1 MMRLEKGSLAQANA
15 RITSNFKGYP
25 AMTSLYA
32 VSTSALNPPTH
43 AANQLYRLSQPT
55 SSESVAEQQANPA
68 PQPTSLTTADLS
80 NKTLIGNAR
89 NLHTLSQALHKI
101 ARTLGHNASPP
112 AVLNALKTTAM
123 DIHPHSSFPTQ
134 PDTLVTLESFI
145 RGIGLGLPTNHFSL
159 TALADAVSER
169 AVANPFGNFG
179 GALSWP
185 VPLSTDDQ
193 RTLQAAALQYIKD
206 HAESPETGHSLGI
219 LELLNDN
226 KPLTDEAKAD
236 PIKALESI
244 LNSPRGQAFGRAMQA
259 HMKGI
264 DTATSAHDYALPAI
278 YLALNPEAITNPQ
291 RKRVEPHLWGASPSA
306 VVDAQVKPLIDDGRV
321 SPEMADVAATIIFGL
336 TAPAFKVK
344 GLPDNITYGSP
355 ASARLQIAVDIQE
368 ALSPGSAM
376 TMGFDE
382 IMIKAEKAAQVDPAV
397 TELAQ
402 KTALVDWGV
411 VNGLIERKD
420 DKHYT
425 DLELDELRTQYNR
438 EFAEQIDAQT
448 LANAEIPSRKDIAL
462 AKLKERFGEG
472 IPFEKPLLKLQ
483 TSGHQSPAMP
493 IYNPNLRPEGYFS
506 MLDIAMMENRGY
518 TWTTADPRIPLAAIN
533 ENPVLGVNAAFKQQF
548 DEAIVSRKKGLSAT
562 VRHLISKLPLDQR
575 KDLEYGKLRFFHDSA
590 YRINFIDKTLL
601 HKYLTFSIKTE
612 RDGVSSV
619 YEVDIKKGTI
629 TKQRSGKN
637 YDESTYGPG
646 SRQIHTTEFRPSRY
660 SQANQKEN
668 TGDSAVTPKS
678 FSSDRSQ
685 YIADAFVEHLDIDNA
700 DVVKAAKGST
710 QLDKQFEAQ
719 DRAAN
724 FFLDLIPF
732 RSAIVNFIN
741 GNYVAGGLDLTM
753 DVMGFLTAGAAT
765 AAKLVKVGAIAGSA
779 ATKLAK
785 GARVIGA
792 ATLSAFNPLGGAD
805 DLVFGGARLLGKSPR
820 ALEKGIQMLR
830 GTSDSYGLL
839 KNLSQ
844 QYDIAAIGSY
854 KVGETKI
861 QTAAVFNDGQWYRY
875 DPIKAQPYGAPLEN
889 FTPSVAASAGEIK
902 GLTESRSIEWF
913 TSWWSSSRPDANP
926 DFAKE
931 FEDLRLSALKTDA
944 EGFNHGYN
952 SQTPPSITGYSTSLS
967 VEQLKTL
974 SLQAGPSAQ
983 QLGSLIRRIEDL
995 EELPNTFYTKM
1006 ENLKTLD
1013 ADSFKQGY
1021 KYGTPD
1027 SIKGYKEGLRVPE
1040 LQELAL
1046 QRGLTTQQ
1054 MGCLYR
1060 QVEKRA
1066 ITLNLSL
1073 AKKFGDN
1080 IKAAGGAFV
1089 PMPQGLY
1096 LSQVS
1101 PISGG
1106 QCAVFANSMAY
1117 AIQEGKQTTL
1127 LENLFTVMAHPEH
1140 PATQTFQKTMQS
1152 FQAKLRHD
1160 FHVGQY
1166 KQQRTAAQI
1175 IEQLANAN
1183 TSTRLMIGNTT
1194 HGITAGVVVK
1204 GGEKE
1209 WFYFDPNFGLATFKS
1224 EASMRAGVE
1233 SAMSTGSTSALF
1245 RPNPGTLTYSV
1256 SDFSELNLMNTVGS
1270 INGVHDLVA
1279 IPLSISSPRLASS
1292 VA

>member
-1 MMRLEKGSLAQANA
+1 
-15 RITSNFKGYP
+15 
-25 AMTSLYA
+25 
-32 VSTSALNPPTH
+32 
-43 AANQLYRLSQPT
+43 
-55 SSESVAEQQANPA
+55 
-68 PQPTSLTTADLS
+68 
-80 NKTLIGNAR
+80 
-89 NLHTLSQALHKI
+89 
-101 ARTLGHNASPP
+101 
-112 AVLNALKTTAM
+112 M

-185 VPLSTDDQ
+185 VPLNTDDQ

-206 HAESPETGHSLGI
+206 HSNTPETAGSLGI
-219 LELLNDN
+219 LEFLNGN
-226 KPLTDEAKAD
+226 NPLSSEAKAD

-244 LNSPRGQAFGRAMQA
+244 LNGPRGLAFGRAMQV

-264 DTATSAHDYALPAI
+264 DTDTSPHDYALAAI
-278 YLALNPEAITNPQ
+278 NLVLNPQTIPDSQ
-291 RKRVEPHLWGASPSA
+291 RNQVAGFDLAQSDHWGLHPSA
-306 VVDAQVKPLIDDGRV
+306 VVDALVKRLIKRDLAG
-321 SPEMADVAATIIFGL
+321 PETAKVAAMVL
-336 TAPAFKVK
+336 LAQAAPAFQVK
-344 GLPDNITYGSP
+344 GIPDNVTYGSP
-355 ASARLQIAVDIQE
+355 AWTRLEIAVAIQE
-368 ALSPGSAM
+368 AESPGSAA

-382 IMIKAEKAAQVDPAV
+382 IMIKAEKATQLDPAV

-411 VNGLIERKD
+411 VNGLTERKD
-420 DKHYT
+420 DKQYT
-425 DLELDELRTQYNR
+425 DQELDELRAQYNQ
-438 EFAEQIDAQT
+438 EFTEQIDAQALSNT
-448 LANAEIPSRKDIAL
+448 EIPSRKDIAL

-472 IPFEKPLLKLQ
+472 IPFERPLLKLQ
-483 TSGHQSPAMP
+483 TSGHQSTAMP
-493 IYNPNLRPEGYFS
+493 LYDPNLRPEGYFS
-506 MLDIAMMENRGY
+506 MLDIAMMENRHY
-518 TWTTADPRIPLAAIN
+518 TWKTDDPRIPLAEIN
-533 ENPVLGVNAAFKQQF
+533 KNPVLGVNAAFKQQF
-548 DEAIVSRKKGLSAT
+548 DEAIVSRKQGLSAT
-562 VRHLISKLPLDQR
+562 VRHLISKLPLEQR
-575 KDLEYGKLRFFHDSA
+575 KDLEYGKLRFFHESE
-590 YRINFIDKTLL
+590 YRLNLTDKTLL
-601 HKYLTFSIKTE
+601 HKYSTFSIKTE
-612 RDGVSSV
+612 RDDVSSV
-619 YEVDIKKGTI
+619 YEVDIQQGTI
-629 TKQRSGKN
+629 TKLNSGNN
-637 YDESTYGPG
+637 YGERNYGPG
-646 SRQIHTTEFRPSRY
+646 SRHIQRTEFRPSRY
-660 SQANQKEN
+660 RQESQKEN
-668 TGDSAVTPKS
+668 TGDTSVTPKS

-724 FFLDLIPF
+724 FFLDLVPL
-732 RSAIVNFIN
+732 RSAIVNFIS
-741 GNYVAGGLDLTM
+741 GNYVAGALDLTM
-753 DVMGFLTAGAAT
+753 DVLGFLTAGAAT

-820 ALEKGIQMLR
+820 ALEKGIQVLR
-830 GTSDSYGLL
+830 GASDSYGLL
-839 KNLSQ
+839 KNLSH

-854 KVGETKI
+854 KVGDTKI

-902 GLTESRSIEWF
+902 GLTESGSIEWF
-913 TSWWSSSRPDANP
+913 TGWWSSPRPGTQPNP
-926 DFAKE
+926 NFAKE

-944 EGFNHGYN
+944 EGFNRGYN

-967 VEQLKTL
+967 VEQLKIL

-1006 ENLKTLD
+1006 ENLKALD

-1027 SIKGYKEGLRVPE
+1027 SIKGYEEGLRVPE

-1080 IKAAGGAFV
+1080 IKAAGGTFV

-1183 TSTRLMIGNTT
+1183 TSTSLMIGNTT

-1204 GGEKE
+1204 GGDKE

-1279 IPLSISSPRLASS
+1279 IPLSIPSPRLASS

>member
-1 MMRLEKGSLAQANA
+1 
-15 RITSNFKGYP
+15 
-25 AMTSLYA
+25 MTSLSS
-32 VSTSALNPPTH
+32 VSTSALNLPTH
-43 AANQLYRLSQPT
+43 VVSQPHQLPQST
-55 SSESVAEQQANPA
+55 SSKSVAEQQPNAA
-68 PQPTSLTTADLS
+68 SQPTSLTTATPS
-80 NKTLIGNAR
+80 GKTLIGNAR
-89 NLHTLSQALHKI
+89 NLHSLSHALHKI

-123 DIHPHSSFPTQ
+123 DIHPHSSFPAQ
-134 PDTLVTLESFI
+134 PDTPVTLERFI

-159 TALADAVSER
+159 TALADAVDER
-169 AVANPFGNFG
+169 GLANPFGNFG

-193 RTLQAAALQYIKD
+193 RMLQAAALHYIKD
-206 HAESPETGHSLGI
+206 HTDLPETGHSLGI
-219 LELLNDN
+219 LEFLNDN
-226 KPLTDEAKAD
+226 KPLAGEAKAD

-264 DTATSAHDYALPAI
+264 DTDTSTHDYALAAI
-278 YLALNPEAITNPQ
+278 NLVLNPEAITNPQ
-291 RKRVEPHLWGASPSA
+291 RKRVEPHLWGARPSS
-306 VVDAQVKPLIDDGRV
+306 VVNATVKSLIDDGRA
-321 SPEMADVAATIIFGL
+321 SPEMADAAATIIFGQ

-355 ASARLQIAVDIQE
+355 AWARLQIAVDIQE

-397 TELAQ
+397 TEIAQ
-402 KTALVDWGV
+402 KTALVDWGI

-420 DKHYT
+420 DKQYT
-425 DLELDELRTQYNR
+425 DVELDELRTQYNR
-438 EFAEQIDAQT
+438 EFAEQINAQT
-448 LANAEIPSRKDIAL
+448 LANAEIPSRKDIAI

-472 IPFEKPLLKLQ
+472 IPFEQPLLKLQ
-483 TSGHQSPAMP
+483 TSGHQSAAMP
-493 IYNPNLRPEGYFS
+493 LYDPNLRPEGYFS
-506 MLDIAMMENRGY
+506 MLDIAMMENPHY
-518 TWTTADPRIPLAAIN
+518 TWTTGDSRIPLSEIN
-533 ENPVLGVNAAFKQQF
+533 KDPVLGVNAAFKQQF

-575 KDLEYGKLRFFHDSA
+575 KDLEYGKLRFFHESV
-590 YRINFIDKTLL
+590 YRINLTDKTLL
-601 HKYLTFSIKTE
+601 HKYATFSIKTE
-612 RDGVSSV
+612 RDGVASV
-619 YEVDIKKGTI
+619 YEVDIKEGTI
-629 TKQRSGKN
+629 TKLSSGN
-637 YDESTYGPG
+637 SYDETSYGPG
-646 SRQIHTTEFRPSRY
+646 SRQTQRTEFRPPRY
-660 SQANQKEN
+660 SQESQKESK
-668 TGDSAVTPKS
+668 GDSAVTPKS

-700 DVVKAAKGST
+700 DVVKEAKGTT

-724 FFLDLIPF
+724 FFLDLVPL
-732 RSAIVNFIN
+732 RSAIANFIS
-741 GNYVAGGLDLTM
+741 GNYVAGALDLTM
-753 DVMGFLTAGAAT
+753 DVLGFLTAGAAT
-765 AAKLVKVGAIAGSA
+765 AAKLVKVGAIAGSSA
-779 ATKLAK
+779 IKLAK

-830 GTSDSYGLL
+830 GTSDSHGLL
-839 KNLSQ
+839 KNLSH

-854 KVGETKI
+854 KVGETKV

-875 DPIKAQPYGAPLEN
+875 DPIKAQPYGAPLKN
-889 FTPSVAASAGEIK
+889 FTPSVAASGGEIK
-902 GLTESRSIEWF
+902 GLTESGSIEWF
-913 TSWWSSSRPDANP
+913 TGWWSSPRPGTQPNP
-926 DFAKE
+926 NFAKE

-944 EGFNHGYN
+944 EGFNRGYN

-1006 ENLKTLD
+1006 ENLKALD

-1027 SIKGYKEGLRVPE
+1027 SIKGYEEGLRVPE

-1080 IKAAGGAFV
+1080 IKAAGGTFV

-1101 PISGG
+1101 PLSGG

-1183 TSTRLMIGNTT
+1183 TSTSLMIGNTT

-1204 GGEKE
+1204 GGEKQ

-1245 RPNPGTLTYSV
+1245 RPNPGALTYSV

-1279 IPLSISSPRLASS
+1279 IPLSIPAPRLASS